1 MPGKGI
7 HKEAYSELSRW
18 IVRKAVHRALR
29 LWYRPTREGFEI
41 FTEMLVSHDYGLKND
56 LSIIDSR
63 IAINDMLT
71 AFIEQLSKL
80 QPLLAEVLT
89 LRFKE
94 KKETKEIAYRLNVSE
109 DQVNRYQRTG
119 IIYITGLLYDEEIRQ
134 IARFPKI

>member
-1 MPGKGI
+1 M
-7 HKEAYSELSRW
+7 
-18 IVRKAVHRALR
+18 
-29 LWYRPTREGFEI
+29 RP
-41 FTEMLVSHDYGLKND
+41 
-56 LSIIDSR
+56 IISLGVTQVFPHLQQGDTYL
-63 IAINDMLT
+63 AINDMLT

>member
-1 MPGKGI
+1 MNPKVT
-7 HKEAYSELSRW
+7 LSRGLLQ
-18 IVRKAVHRALR
+18 KAVHKALR
-29 LWYRPTREGFEI
+29 LWDMPTRDGLEI
-41 FTEMLVSHDYGLKND
+41 LTELIISRKYGLKYD
-56 LSIIDSR
+56 SSIIDSR